1 MIFEKNSIKDS
12 YIINLNKIND
22 ERGFFSRLYCSKILK
37 KKLGGFKIAQINNSF
52 SKYKATLRGMHFQK
66 SRSAEAKII
75 RCMKGSIQDV
85 IIDLRKKSPTYK
97 KTFSIILNEK
107 NRTMLYVPRGVAHGF
122 LTLEKNTE
130 VIYLV
135 DNYYNPKLESGLK
148 YNDNEFNIKWK
159 LNIKNISDK
168 DQKWEDFKK

>member
-1 MIFEKNSIKDS
+1 
-12 YIINLNKIND
+12 
-22 ERGFFSRLYCSKILK
+22 
-37 KKLGGFKIAQINNSF
+37 
-52 SKYKATLRGMHFQK
+52 
-66 SRSAEAKII
+66 
-75 RCMKGSIQDV
+75 MKGSIQDV